1 MSRGPSGG
9 VSPDPLT
16 FYWRGRIL
24 HLRCDDPLNLYSPPV
39 SILRRA
45 MGRSEGIASLELALR
60 SSLGGSYMVQVRDTP
75 EGVIVDLKRPGAHA
89 PHGSPP

>member
-1 MSRGPSGG
+1 MN
-9 VSPDPLT
+9 PDPLT

-24 HLRCDDPLNLYSPPV
+24 HLRSDDPLNLYSTPV

-60 SSLGGSYMVQVRDTP
+60 SSLGASYDVSVQDTP
-75 EGVIVDLKRPGAHA
+75 EGVVVTLKR
-89 PHGSPP
+89 HGPR

>member
-1 MSRGPSGG
+1 MARGPSGG

-24 HLRCDDPLNLYSPPV
+24 HLRSDDPLNLYSPPV

-45 MGRSEGIASLELALR
+45 MGRSEGITSLELALR
-60 SSLGGSYMVQVRDTP
+60 SSLGASYDVSVKDTP
-75 EGVIVDLKRPGAHA
+75 EGVVVYLKRHGAA
-89 PHGSPP
+89 PHHR

>member
-1 MSRGPSGG
+1 
-9 VSPDPLT
+9 VNPDPLT

-24 HLRCDDPLNLYSPPV
+24 HLRSDDPLNLYSTPV

-60 SSLGGSYMVQVRDTP
+60 SSLGASYDVSVQDMP
-75 EGVIVDLKRPGAHA
+75 EGVVVTLKRHGAR
-89 PHGSPP
+89 

>member
-1 MSRGPSGG
+1 MNRAPSGG

-24 HLRCDDPLNLYSPPV
+24 HLRCDDPMSLYSAPV

-45 MGRSEGIASLELALR
+45 MARSEGTTSLELALR
-60 SSLGGSYMVQVRDTP
+60 SSLGAAYDVSVRDTP
-75 EGVIVDLKRPGAHA
+75 EGVIVNLKRHGGA
-89 PHGSPP
+89 PHHA

>member
-1 MSRGPSGG
+1 MSRGPAGG

-24 HLRCDDPLNLYSPPV
+24 QLRCDDPLNLYSTPV

-45 MGRSEGIASLELALR
+45 MGRSEGITSLELALR
-60 SSLGGSYMVQVRDTP
+60 SSLGASYDVSVQDTP
-75 EGVIVDLKRPGAHA
+75 EGVIVHLKRHGAAAHH
-89 PHGSPP
+89 P

>member
-1 MSRGPSGG
+1 MNRAPSGG

-24 HLRCDDPLNLYSPPV
+24 HLRCDDPLNLYSAPV

-45 MGRSEGIASLELALR
+45 MGRAEGVTSLELALR
-60 SSLGGSYMVQVRDTP
+60 SSLGASYDVSVDDTP
-75 EGVIVDLKRPGAHA
+75 EGVIVQLRRHGAGHA
-89 PHGSPP
+89 HP